1 MLRKSSVWLVVLISV
16 VAVAFIASGCA
27 KKQVIKE
34 EAIARPVVETKKEE
48 VKPEVTEAAPVE
60 KPKEEAK
67 IVPREEVQVYAPKE
81 EEKVPEV
88 APQEEAKVPEVVPPE
103 AAFKEEAKEEVKE
116 EAKEVPREE
125 IQVYA
130 PKEEEKVPE
139 VAPLAEAKVPEVA
152 PQEEAKVPEVA
163 PQEEAKE
170 EAKVEAQ
177 PEEKPAP
184 FDLSSLRIQ
193 FAFDDCNL
201 SSQAK
206 ENLEKIAS
214 WMSKNPAVKVQ
225 IQGNTCNIGTAE
237 YNLALGEKRA
247 MSARKYLQSLGVSP
261 SRLSTISYGIERPM
275 LPNTDESNR
284 SKNRRDEF
292 VESK

>member
-1 MLRKSSVWLVVLISV
+1 MLKKSSAWLVVLISL
-16 VAVAFIASGCA
+16 VAVAFLATSCA
-27 KKQVIKE
+27 MKQVVKE
-34 EAIARPVVETKKEE
+34 EAIARPVVEAKKEE
-48 VKPEVTEAAPVE
+48 AQPEVAKEVE
-60 KPKEEAK
+60 TPKEEEK
-67 IVPREEVQVYAPKE
+67 VIPREEIQVYAPKE

-139 VAPLAEAKVPEVA
+139 VAP
-152 PQEEAKVPEVA
+152 QEEANVPEVA